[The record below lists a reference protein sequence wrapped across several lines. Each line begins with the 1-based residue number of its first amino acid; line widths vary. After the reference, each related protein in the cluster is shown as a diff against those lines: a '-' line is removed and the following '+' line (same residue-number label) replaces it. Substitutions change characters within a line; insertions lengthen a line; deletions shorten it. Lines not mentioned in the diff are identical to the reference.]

1 MGRWRWRPSLAGAFV
16 LLLVSVLANFP
27 AQVTAKSMADLAVW
41 QIVNEKRT
49 YTGTAFAIRE
59 RHFLTNAHVIE
70 GFVDH
75 DSKQIVLRQQ
85 GNALEL
91 TVNYRHVA
99 LSLTYDLALFTTREA
114 VEHVLELAGR
124 ETAIRESQH
133 RVVGYP
139 EGRFTITRQAEG
151 TVDEDALS
159 FIVPMDR
166 PIVGGFSGSP
176 LLDADDRV
184 VAVFHSAAGN
194 MADAVKLRHVHDFL
208 DGKLQWTACQDYPT
222 PKGCLE
228 AAMHQTE
235 RMAEAGDV
243 LAQVELG
250 DRYRKR
256 KEWNRAI
263 GWYRRAADQGNA
275 FAMYRL
281 AHFYYHGQGVEKD
294 DRRAF
299 ELMRRSARAGETGAQ
314 YNVGVYFLWGVGT
327 PVDRELGKDWLEKAA
342 TKGDEDART
351 LLDKMESQSGSTTD
365 GASEPATV
373 MWAIKQSNVRAGPG
387 TSYAN
392 VDLLEVGQAVR
403 VIERIGDWFKLE
415 PQSAQPERFVYA
427 PLLTETRPARS
438 SE

>member
-1 MGRWRWRPSLAGAFV
+1 
-16 LLLVSVLANFP
+16 
-27 AQVTAKSMADLAVW
+27 
-41 QIVNEKRT
+41 
-49 YTGTAFAIRE
+49 
-59 RHFLTNAHVIE
+59 
-70 GFVDH
+70 
-75 DSKQIVLRQQ
+75 
-85 GNALEL
+85 
-91 TVNYRHVA
+91 
-99 LSLTYDLALFTTREA
+99 
-114 VEHVLELAGR
+114 
-124 ETAIRESQH
+124 
-133 RVVGYP
+133 
-139 EGRFTITRQAEG
+139 
-151 TVDEDALS
+151 
-159 FIVPMDR
+159 
-166 PIVGGFSGSP
+166 
-176 LLDADDRV
+176 
-184 VAVFHSAAGN
+184 
-194 MADAVKLRHVHDFL
+194 
-208 DGKLQWTACQDYPT
+208 
-222 PKGCLE
+222 
-228 AAMHQTE
+228 
-235 RMAEAGDV
+235 
-243 LAQVELG
+243 
-250 DRYRKR
+250 
-256 KEWNRAI
+256 
-263 GWYRRAADQGNA
+263 
-275 FAMYRL
+275 MYRL

-373 MWAIKQSNVRAGPG
+373 MWAIKRSNVRAGPG